1 MKQTR
6 IRPTV
11 WLAFGLLA
19 GALGVAGP
27 AAADSWYAQR
37 ITAGDTPLR
46 IEHFWSKGGK
56 VRMQTVI
63 RSQPLITF
71 VDGAFYTVVDPV
83 RRTGISI
90 RRPDSALQFD
100 RHLAGNRP
108 FATDA
113 EQILAE
119 GAERIGTETM
129 TGGTAIHYRLTDRR
143 GRREVWMTETDPSL
157 PLRVIR
163 FDRVSGS
170 TVRQDFVDWARELEL
185 PDRFFAP
192 EPDFQIEQLEYSE
205 YLERAGNEK
214 EFLLPVLMRELLHGR
229 E

>member
-1 MKQTR
+1 MLKPG
-6 IRPTV
+6 IPPLAWLVVVALLGSFAPT
-11 WLAFGLLA
+11 
-19 GALGVAGP
+19 
-27 AAADSWYAQR
+27 AAATDTWYAQR

-63 RSQPLITF
+63 RAQPLITF
-71 VDGAFYTVVDPV
+71 VDGEFYTVVDPV
-83 RRTGISI
+83 RRRGIAI
-90 RRPDSALQFD
+90 RRPASALLYD
-100 RHLAGNRP
+100 RRLAGKRP

-113 EQILAE
+113 ELILAE

-129 TGGTAIHYRLTDRR
+129 TGGTATHYRVTDRR
-143 GRREVWMTETDPSL
+143 GRRDVWMTETDPSL
-157 PLRVIR
+157 PLRVIQ

-185 PDRFFAP
+185 PDRFFTA
-192 EPDFQIEQLEYSE
+192 EPDYQIEQLEYSG
-205 YLERAGNEK
+205 YLERAGE
-214 EFLLPVLMRELLHGR
+214 EDQFLLPVLMRELLHGR